1 MAIRVQGPGSSNQIQ
16 RKKTEKPK
24 KASKPGQFAAH
35 LRRLDG
41 ASETETGAKEQISST
56 TGIGGI
62 LAAQAIDPATGEI
75 PSYEERKSRARRGLE
90 ILGRLEQ
97 IRNGLLL
104 GSIPKDHLAL
114 LARLVRQKR
123 ERGTDPLI
131 SQLLD
136 EIELRA
142 EVELAKLSQ
151 RKKA

>member
-1 MAIRVQGPGSSNQIQ
+1 MAIRVLGPGSSNQIQ
-16 RKKTEKPK
+16 SKKAEKSK
-24 KASKPGQFAAH
+24 QASKPGQFAAH

-41 ASETETGAKEQISST
+41 ASEPADAKEQVSSAA
-56 TGIGGI
+56 GIGGI

-75 PSYEERKSRARRGLE
+75 PSYQERKSRARRGLE
-90 ILGRLEQ
+90 IIGRLEQ
-97 IRNGLLL
+97 IRSGLLL

-142 EVELAKLSQ
+142 EVELAKLAQ
-151 RKKA
+151 RKKI